1 MNGPISRMIKKLL
14 EFSIYAVF
22 LIKNWLELMGE
33 KLRIK
38 HQNDLG
44 MVGG

>member
-1 MNGPISRMIKKLL
+1 MNGPISSIQKKLL
-14 EFSIYAVF
+14 EFSIYAVL
-22 LIKNWLELMGE
+22 LIENWLELMGE